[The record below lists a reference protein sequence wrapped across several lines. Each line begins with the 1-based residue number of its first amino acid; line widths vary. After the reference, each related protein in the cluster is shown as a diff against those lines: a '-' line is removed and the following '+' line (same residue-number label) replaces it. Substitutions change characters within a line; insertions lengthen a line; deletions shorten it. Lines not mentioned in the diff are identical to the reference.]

1 MAKYVTVQVTR
12 REPPAPVE
20 VTGPQCKKCRHGLQ
34 DRELE
39 QNFYVCPHCGYH
51 YPMPA
56 RARVSL
62 LADAGSVTFIGEE
75 LRPADPLEFFDLRA
89 YPERYTEAQRE
100 TGLSEAML
108 ATLCTVAGHRVAL
121 GVMDFKFMGGS
132 MGSVLGERFY
142 RLAQAAIAERRA
154 FVVTA
159 SSGGARMQEG
169 LFSLMQMAKTV
180 TAARLVG
187 EAGLPYITI
196 MTHPTTGGVFASWST
211 ISDIII
217 AEPGAVMQFAGSRI
231 IEQTT
236 REKLPPDFGTSEKQ
250 LTQGQ
255 VDMVVHR
262 LDLKDR
268 LARCLDFLGGSL
280 MGGDGHGRG

>member
-20 VTGPQCKKCRHGLQ
+20 ITGPQCKKCRHGLK
-34 DRELE
+34 DGELE
-39 QNFYVCPHCGYH
+39 QNSHICPYCGYH

-56 RARVSL
+56 YARVAL
-62 LADAGSVTFIGEE
+62 LADPGTVTYIADE
-75 LRPADPLEFFDLRA
+75 LRPADPLEFFDLRP
-89 YPERYTEAQRE
+89 YPERFQEAQKE
-100 TGLSEAML
+100 TGLSESMVA
-108 ATLCTVAGHRVAL
+108 ALCAVGGHQAAL

-142 RLAQAAIAERRA
+142 RLAKAAVADRRA
-154 FVVTA
+154 LVVIA

-180 TAARLVG
+180 TAASMVG

-196 MTHPTTGGVFASWST
+196 LTHPTTGGVFASFST
-211 ISDIII
+211 TSDIII
-217 AEPGAVMQFAGSRI
+217 AEPGAIMQFAGTRI

-236 REKLPPDFGTSEKQ
+236 REKLPADFGTSEKQ
-250 LTQGQ
+250 LSQGQ

-262 LDLKDR
+262 LDLRDR
-268 LARCLDFLGGSL
+268 LARCLDFLAGGET
-280 MGGDGHGRG
+280 RV

>member
-1 MAKYVTVQVTR
+1 MTAKYVTVQVTR

-20 VTGPQCKKCRHGLQ
+20 PTGPQCKKCRHGLQ
-34 DRELE
+34 DGELE
-39 QNFYVCPHCGYH
+39 KNLHICPHCGYH

-56 RARVSL
+56 HSRVSL
-62 LADAGSVTFIGEE
+62 LADAGSVSFIADE
-75 LRPADPLEFFDLRA
+75 LRPADPLEFFDQRP
-89 YPERYTEAQRE
+89 YPERFIEAQRE
-100 TGLSEAML
+100 TGLTEAML
-108 ATLCTVAGHRVAL
+108 ATLCTVSGHPAAL

-142 RLAQAAIAERRA
+142 RLAQAAIADRRA
-154 FVVTA
+154 FIVVA

-196 MTHPTTGGVFASWST
+196 LTHPTTGGVFASFAT
-211 ISDIII
+211 VADIII

-250 LTQGQ
+250 LAQGQ

-268 LARCLDFLGGSL
+268 LAQCLGFLGE
-280 MGGDGHGRG
+280 GDGFGRAQ

>member
-34 DRELE
+34 DGELE
-39 QNFYVCPHCGYH
+39 KNLHICPYCGYH

-56 RARVSL
+56 HSRVSL
-62 LADAGSVTFIGEE
+62 LADAGSVSLIADE
-75 LRPADPLEFFDLRA
+75 LRPADPLGFSDQRP
-89 YPERYTEAQRE
+89 YPERFTEAQRE
-100 TGLSEAML
+100 TGLTEAML
-108 ATLCTVAGHRVAL
+108 AGLCTVSGHPVAL

-142 RLAQAAIAERRA
+142 RLAQAAIADRRA
-154 FVVTA
+154 FVVVA

-180 TAARLVG
+180 TAARLVS

-196 MTHPTTGGVFASWST
+196 LTHPTTGGVFASFAT
-211 ISDIII
+211 VADIII

-236 REKLPPDFGTSEKQ
+236 REKLPPDFGSSEKQ
-250 LTQGQ
+250 LAHGQ

-268 LARCLDFLGGSL
+268 LSRCLELLGGGDA
-280 MGGDGHGRG
+280 GGQAH

>member
-20 VTGPQCKKCRHGLQ
+20 PTGPQCKKCRHGLL
-34 DRELE
+34 DGELE
-39 QNFYVCPHCGYH
+39 QNFHICPHCGYH

-56 RARVSL
+56 HARVSL
-62 LADAGSVTFIGEE
+62 LADGGSVTFVADE
-75 LRPADPLEFFDLRA
+75 LRPADPLEFFDLRP
-89 YPERYTEAQRE
+89 YPERVSEAQKD
-100 TGLSEAML
+100 TGLTEAML
-108 ATLCTVAGHRVAL
+108 SVLCTISGHPAAL

-142 RLAQAAIAERRA
+142 RLAQVAIADRRA
-154 FVVTA
+154 LVVIA

-196 MTHPTTGGVFASWST
+196 LTHPTTGGVFASWST
-211 ISDIII
+211 TSDIIL

-250 LTQGQ
+250 LSQGQ

-268 LARCLDFLGGSL
+268 LTQCLYFLGSTAV
-280 MGGDGHGRG
+280 GGDGNGRA